1 MPVKPPVYP
10 PRAGPLTAPPG
21 ALYNAGMEKGTAP
34 AGGPR
39 DWTGDELL
47 RALDQPGCPICALTE
62 QLVARFLEAIAYEAV
77 TDPDARRRLRAS
89 LGYCAAHGRQWLGL
103 QNTLGTA
110 ILYRDYCEEARETL
124 VARGGDLGPAG
135 GGLRGMLAGLRGQGS
150 EAGRALAAAL
160 EPSAPC
166 PGCRQTVEVEAQAVS
181 ACIVALANP
190 AFLEAYRRH
199 PMGLCLP
206 HFRAVLRRLGDPALL
221 RALIDAQI
229 AHLAATSADLAE
241 VARKYDYRFHREPH
255 GAEFEAPVRSVE
267 QISGRLPTQ
276 VNPPKAPA

>member
-1 MPVKPPVYP
+1 
-10 PRAGPLTAPPG
+10 
-21 ALYNAGMEKGTAP
+21 MEKGTAP

-276 VNPPKAPA
+276 VNPPKSPA

>member
-1 MPVKPPVYP
+1 MDKGMP
-10 PRAGPLTAPPG
+10 AP
-21 ALYNAGMEKGTAP
+21 
-34 AGGPR
+34 GGPR

-62 QLVARFLEAIAYEAV
+62 QQVARFLEAIAYEAV
-77 TDPDARRRLRAS
+77 TDPDARRRLRDS

-124 VARGGDLGPAG
+124 VDRGGAAG
-135 GGLRGMLAGLRGQGS
+135 VGSGGWRGMLAGLRGQGS

-166 PGCRQTVEVEAQAVS
+166 PGCRQTAEVEAQGVA
-181 ACIVALANP
+181 ACIVALGNP
-190 AFLEAYRRH
+190 AFLEAYQRH

-255 GAEFEAPVRSVE
+255 GAEFEAPARSVE

-276 VNPPKAPA
+276 LNPPKPST